1 MAWTVLGAKIIFIDP
16 YHVTDASDLLT
27 KIVNLAMSTTRGF
40 MYLAAFPGSTSE
52 PKGVMIT
59 HSNLA
64 NNLKLIVKGLS
75 AIDDTVVVS
84 WLPQVRIFLPA

>member
-1 MAWTVLGAKIIFIDP
+1 MLHYTHHG
-16 YHVTDASDLLT
+16 S
-27 KIVNLAMSTTRGF
+27 

-64 NNLKLIVKGLS
+64 DNLKLIVKGLS

-84 WLPQVRIFLPA
+84 WLPQARTAAGSSTVLCGQLSRVCRLVCVWSAV